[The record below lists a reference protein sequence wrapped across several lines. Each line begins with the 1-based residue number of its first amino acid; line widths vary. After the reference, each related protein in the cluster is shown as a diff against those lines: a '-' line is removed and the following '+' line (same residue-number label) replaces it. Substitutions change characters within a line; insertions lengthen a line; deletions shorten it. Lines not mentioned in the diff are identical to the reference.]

1 MDEVTG
7 FALDAAAGDC
17 VALQRFVRATQAQVW
32 RFCAHLG
39 DTGDTGDADDLTQEV
54 YLRAIKALPRFR
66 GDASARTWLLA
77 IARTTVADHIRTLQ
91 RRRAASTNAAASAR
105 RTSTSASAAVVAGPD
120 EHVVLRAVI
129 GQLPEDRRTAFVL
142 TQVLGLSYAE
152 AAEVCRC
159 PIGTIRSRVARA
171 RAELVSAI
179 ADEGEAGGDLSSS
192 QLGG

>member
-7 FALDAAAGDC
+7 FALAAAAGDRA
-17 VALQRFVRATQAQVW
+17 ALQRFVRATQAQVW

-39 DTGDTGDADDLTQEV
+39 DSGNADDLTQEV

-77 IARTTVADHIRTLQ
+77 IARRTVADHIRTQQ
-91 RRRAASTNAAASAR
+91 RRRASTRTITPVAS
-105 RTSTSASAAVVAGPD
+105 VVSDPD
-120 EHVVLRAVI
+120 EHVVLQAVI
-129 GQLPEDRRTAFVL
+129 AQLPEDRRAAFVL

-171 RAELVSAI
+171 RAELVAAI
-179 ADEGEAGGDLSSS
+179 GEEGEAGGDLSSFRHGS
-192 QLGG
+192 